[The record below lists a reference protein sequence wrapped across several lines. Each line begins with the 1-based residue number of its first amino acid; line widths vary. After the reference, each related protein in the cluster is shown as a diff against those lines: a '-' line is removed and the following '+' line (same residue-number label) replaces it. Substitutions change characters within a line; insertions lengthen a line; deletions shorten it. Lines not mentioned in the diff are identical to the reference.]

1 MIPIKQL
8 LPTSLCVQ
16 LAISGILLL
25 GVPTL
30 AVAVSDEQAV
40 VELMELSGLTDQI
53 PRLPNEYMTLVDQ
66 LLVGLEV
73 QRLAVAKG
81 PATPDSP
88 EFRGGLNAGALRI
101 RDSVTAS
108 REPLP
113 RYDPCSYE
121 SAAVGF
127 REKNYHC

>member
-1 MIPIKQL
+1 MITIKQL

-40 VELMELSGLTDQI
+40 VELMGLSGLTDQI

-66 LLVGLEV
+66 LLVGLERRNATRY
-73 QRLAVAKG
+73 QRTCDTRFARV
-81 PATPDSP
+81 
-88 EFRGGLNAGALRI
+88 
-101 RDSVTAS
+101 S
-108 REPLP
+108 RRP
-113 RYDPCSYE
+113 
-121 SAAVGF
+121 
-127 REKNYHC
+127 